1 MIVIE
6 LVHMERHT
14 GIIHATGTTATTST
28 ALLVLLVLLVL
39 APLRRVPI
47 GLVLFQVAATRA
59 CASVRK
65 LRVLRVGR
73 HGPGH
78 NTTATTA
85 QLDEQNLLFST
96 WWWW

>member
-1 MIVIE
+1 ML
-6 LVHMERHT
+6 LVLLLLLVLLVRL
-14 GIIHATGTTATTST
+14 ALL

-47 GLVLFQVAATRA
+47 GLVLFQVAATHA

-65 LRVLRVGR
+65 MRVLRVGR

-85 QLDEQNLLFST
+85 QLDEQNLL
-96 WWWW
+96 

>member
-1 MIVIE
+1 MGGGRAPRGNILI
-6 LVHMERHT
+6 LT
-14 GIIHATGTTATTST
+14 GNRDHDPARPYG
-28 ALLVLLVLLVL
+28 

-47 GLVLFQVAATRA
+47 GLVLFQVAATHA

-65 LRVLRVGR
+65 MRVLRVGR

-85 QLDEQNLLFST
+85 QLDEQNPL
-96 WWWW
+96 

>member
-1 MIVIE
+1 MGGDRAPRGNILI
-6 LVHMERHT
+6 LT
-14 GIIHATGTTATTST
+14 GDRDRDPARPYG
-28 ALLVLLVLLVL
+28 

-47 GLVLFQVAATRA
+47 GLVLFQVAATHA

-85 QLDEQNLLFST
+85 QLDEQNPL
-96 WWWW
+96 

>member
-1 MIVIE
+1 MSSSIWNAILALFVL
-6 LVHMERHT
+6 LVLLLLLVLLVRL
-14 GIIHATGTTATTST
+14 ALL

-47 GLVLFQVAATRA
+47 GLVLFQAAATHA

-65 LRVLRVGR
+65 LRVGR

-85 QLDEQNLLFST
+85 QLDEQNLL
-96 WWWW
+96 